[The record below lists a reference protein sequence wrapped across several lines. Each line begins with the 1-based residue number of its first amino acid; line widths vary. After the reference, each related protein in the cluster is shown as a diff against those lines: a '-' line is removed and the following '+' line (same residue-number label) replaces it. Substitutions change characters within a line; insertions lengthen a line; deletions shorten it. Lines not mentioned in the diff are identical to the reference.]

1 MRLFVFL
8 LVACDGVTPR
18 PSSRDAA
25 ERSDAG
31 SEPVDAG
38 APVVHDP
45 TAARAALEAELARS
59 GTPGAA
65 IAVVIDGNVAF
76 GLGAGVLRRGATDP
90 VEADT
95 PFMIG
100 SIAKTFTAA
109 LAMDLREEGAID
121 LARPMGEY
129 ASSLEVAP
137 AGFAPELTLHRLLSH
152 TSGEPRYLPEEAYS
166 LPCSAGGEGMRM
178 FFGALGP
185 VELWYEP
192 GRLFHYS
199 NHGFT
204 TAGFVLQEAAGREFS
219 ALLEERIVA
228 PLGLTAT
235 TLDPAV
241 ARANGAASGLSA
253 MGEIVDP
260 EAMRSCGYGE
270 PAGATLWSSANDLA
284 AFATMLLGRRGVLE
298 PASIELMTSAHAS
311 GVYASSEYGYGL
323 FIHHVYGRRV
333 VEHGGSVY
341 GYLAE
346 LLLVP
351 EVGFAVAVVGGSE
364 TMDVTGV
371 AQEVMAAYV
380 REGTARGP
388 EPDPPR
394 PASEWSRYEGTY
406 RFGDRTRG
414 TATVRVVGSALEVDG
429 RAVSAFARDWFEDA
443 QGVYHFVEDASGTV
457 RWLDQDWVVAERSP

>member
-1 MRLFVFL
+1 M
-8 LVACDGVTPR
+8 
-18 PSSRDAA
+18 A
-25 ERSDAG
+25 EY
-31 SEPVDAG
+31 AG
-38 APVVHDP
+38 ALQVSP
-45 TAARAALEAELARS
+45 
-59 GTPGAA
+59 
-65 IAVVIDGNVAF
+65 
-76 GLGAGVLRRGATDP
+76 
-90 VEADT
+90 
-95 PFMIG
+95 
-100 SIAKTFTAA
+100 
-109 LAMDLREEGAID
+109 
-121 LARPMGEY
+121 
-129 ASSLEVAP
+129 AS
-137 AGFAPELTLHRLLSH
+137 FASEITLHRLLSH
-152 TSGEPRYLPEEAYS
+152 TSGEPRYLPEEAYA
-166 LPCSAGGEGMRM
+166 LPCNAGGEGMRM

-204 TAGFVLQEAAGREFS
+204 TAGFVLQEAAGRDYS
-219 ALLEERIVA
+219 ALLDERIVE
-228 PLGLTAT
+228 PLGLRAT

-253 MGEIVDP
+253 MGEVVDP
-260 EAMRSCGYGE
+260 EATRSCGYGE

-298 PASIELMTSAHAS
+298 PASIELMTTAHAT

-323 FIHHVYGRRV
+323 FIHHFYGRRV

-371 AQEVMAAYV
+371 AQEVMSAYV
-380 REGTARGP
+380 AEGSVRGTDP
-388 EPDPPR
+388 EPPR

-406 RFGDRTRG
+406 TFGDRTLG
-414 TATVRVVGSALEVDG
+414 TATVRRNGAALEIDG
-429 RAVSAFARDWFEDA
+429 RAVSPFARDWFEDE
-443 QGVYHFVEDASGTV
+443 QGVYHFADDGSGNV
-457 RWLDQDWVVAERSP
+457 RWLDQDWAVAAR